1 MPGLSL
7 LAPHL
12 KRGHDQRF
20 QVNIANLGFA
30 LFNAL
35 KPVLLDSPLDGL
47 IPAVSI
53 LSMLG
58 FVLLHGQRQI
68 GWTRL
73 GVFVVIAFLVSWC
86 YESLSIKTG
95 FPFGHYHNTDRLGP
109 KLGDVPLL
117 IMPAYYAVG
126 YVSWHLAHIV
136 LDKFDAYANRL
147 QTWAVPAL
155 ASFIMVM
162 WDMSMDPARA
172 TLAEV
177 WIWHD
182 GGGYF
187 GVPFQNFMGWFLC
200 VWTIFQLYA
209 FYLRSQASGAG
220 VVMQTDAQKSDWHQM
235 TALYDGTLILEFL
248 SMAAL
253 TTNMALVDQAGQS
266 WNSRDM
272 YETLA
277 LVSIFSMLFV
287 TVLCFIKVQASDQ
300 LR

>member
-1 MPGLSL
+1 
-7 LAPHL
+7 
-12 KRGHDQRF
+12 
-20 QVNIANLGFA
+20 
-30 LFNAL
+30 
-35 KPVLLDSPLDGL
+35 
-47 IPAVSI
+47 
-53 LSMLG
+53 
-58 FVLLHGQRQI
+58 
-68 GWTRL
+68 
-73 GVFVVIAFLVSWC
+73 
-86 YESLSIKTG
+86 
-95 FPFGHYHNTDRLGP
+95 
-109 KLGDVPLL
+109 
-117 IMPAYYAVG
+117 
-126 YVSWHLAHIV
+126 
-136 LDKFDAYANRL
+136 L

-182 GGGYF
+182 GDGYF

-209 FYLRSQASGAG
+209 FYLRRQASGAG
-220 VVMQTDAQKSDWHQM
+220 VVTQTDAQKSEWHQM
-235 TALYDGTLILEFL
+235 TALYGTLILEFL

-266 WNSRDM
+266 WNPRDM